1 MKFNKALSPPG
12 VITEHTMGLWKGC
25 IPWLRRIRMRIT
37 NNPESLKKI
46 LRYIDVT
53 VVLHN
58 MLIKFEDGDMND
70 KLWNIEEE
78 TLSDIGDITRVPERD
93 CLDLP
98 LPPGSLP
105 GTRREQL
112 KQYIN
117 KTWFRFGNIG
127 DIDFDCSSM

>member
-1 MKFNKALSPPG
+1 MSLVCLP
-12 VITEHTMGLWKGC
+12 MQ
-25 IPWLRRIRMRIT
+25 IT
-37 NNPESLKKI
+37 NNPESLKRI
-46 LRYIDVT
+46 LCYIDAT

-58 MLIKFEDGDMND
+58 MLIEFEGGDMND
-70 KLWNIEEE
+70 ELWNIEEE
-78 TLSDIGDITRVPERD
+78 TLSDIGDVTRVPERD

-117 KTWFRFGNIG
+117 KTWLGLGILVILILTVLPCNILL
-127 DIDFDCSSM
+127 